1 MIRNATRRARGPG
14 VSVLSSALLA
24 ACTGGTEYA
33 QTTFHP
39 VSGEGAIQNGAFMNT
54 FWWTMVILFL
64 VYFLVVY
71 VVVRFRER
79 PDSPQPQQIHGN
91 TKLEI
96 LWTVIPAIITVFIM
110 IPAVRGVF
118 ALQRAPV
125 ADALEIEAIGHQW
138 WWEFRYPTEGVVTAN
153 QFYLPVGR
161 EVHIRLSSADVI
173 HSFWVPRIGGKRD
186 VLPQPRV
193 AEGENPRP
201 NHLVFTVDEAGQYRG
216 QCAEY
221 CGEAHAIMAMQAV
234 AVAPEEF
241 AAWVASM
248 KDTPALPAG
257 ETAAEVRAPD
267 PVAAAAVAEPSGA
280 AAAQAPATLEEQ
292 GRQVFLSKAC
302 IACHSVANTS
312 ARGVVG
318 PNLTRFG
325 ARPYVGA
332 GARPNTVENIEQ
344 WIRDPQ
350 SLKAGAL
357 MPGAQK
363 EEAGFPP
370 TGLTDDEVRAVA
382 AWLVSLR

>member
-1 MIRNATRRARGPG
+1 MIRNATRRARGPSL
-14 VSVLSSALLA
+14 VIPALLA
-24 ACTGGTEYA
+24 ACTGGTEFA

-39 VSGEGAIQNGAFMNT
+39 VSGQGALQNSTFMNT
-54 FWWTMVILFL
+54 FWWTMAILFL
-64 VYFLVVY
+64 VTFLVIL
-71 VVVRFRER
+71 VVWRFRER
-79 PDSPQPQQIHGN
+79 PGAPHPAQIHGN

-96 LWTVIPAIITVFIM
+96 LWTVLPAIITVFIM
-110 IPAVRGVF
+110 VPAVRGVF
-118 ALQRAPV
+118 ALQRAPA

-138 WWEFRYPTEGVVTAN
+138 WWEFRYPAEGVNTAN
-153 QFYLPVGR
+153 QFYVPVGR

-173 HSFWVPRIGGKRD
+173 HSFWVPRILGKRD
-186 VLPQPRV
+186 VMPQPRV

-201 NHLVFTVDEAGQYRG
+201 NHLIFTVDSAGVYRG

-221 CGEAHAIMAMQAV
+221 CGESHAIMAMQAV
-234 AVAPEEF
+234 AVEPAEF
-241 AAWVASM
+241 DAWVRSM
-248 KDTPALPAG
+248 KDTPALPPG
-257 ETAAEVRAPD
+257 EPAAEPPAATEP
-267 PVAAAAVAEPSGA
+267 AAADTGT
-280 AAAQAPATLEEQ
+280 AAAQAPAAPATLEEQ

-302 IACHSVANTS
+302 IACHAVANTT
-312 ARGVVG
+312 AKGMVG

-332 GARPNTVENIEQ
+332 GAQANTVANVEA

-363 EEAGFPP
+363 EAAGFPP
-370 TGLTDDEVRAVA
+370 TGLTDEEIRAVA